1 MPAADPN
8 AVSDAVECRTSALYE
23 VVGVSCMEV
32 PELEGVD
39 PEKFHI
45 GEQ

>member
-1 MPAADPN
+1 
-8 AVSDAVECRTSALYE
+8 